1 VISFTEPWTHQGS
14 KTSLIGPNADAAL
27 ARSLS
32 NETQVTAQT
41 PPTFLFHTNAD
52 TTVPAE
58 NSVYYYLALR
68 KAGVPAELHIF
79 KDGAH
84 GLGLAMQDPALSEW
98 PKALAN
104 WLRAMKLF

>member
-1 VISFTEPWTHQGS
+1 MLLGDKPDPV
-14 KTSLIGPNADAAL
+14 LV
-27 ARSLS
+27 RSLS
-32 NETQVTAQT
+32 TETQVTSET

-58 NSVYYYLALR
+58 NSLHYFLALR

-79 KDGAH
+79 KDGGH
-84 GLGLAMQDPALSEW
+84 GVGLPMQDPMVSEW

-104 WLRAMKLF
+104 WLRASGLIK